1 MPDPTPS
8 ETDFTAFTY
17 RSRKDGSVVILH
29 HGRTAATL
37 RGPDAEAFIRE
48 ATDSATPDAQ
58 VLMARLTGNYKRGNE
73 RLASQHPRN
82 RR

>member
-1 MPDPTPS
+1 MPDLTPS
-8 ETDFTAFTY
+8 EADCTAFTY
-17 RSRKDGSVVILH
+17 RSRKDGSAVIFH

-37 RGPDAEAFIRE
+37 RGQDAEAFIRE
-48 ATDSATPDAQ
+48 ATDTASPDAQ
-58 VLMARLTGNYKRGNE
+58 HLMARLTGNYKRGNE